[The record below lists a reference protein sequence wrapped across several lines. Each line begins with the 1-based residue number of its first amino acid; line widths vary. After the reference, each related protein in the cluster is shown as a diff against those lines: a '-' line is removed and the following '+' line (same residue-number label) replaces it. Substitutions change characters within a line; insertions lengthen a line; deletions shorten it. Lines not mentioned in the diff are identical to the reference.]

1 MHPPQLGSPSLTG
14 RLSPSAPFASPG
26 SAAPLCHNSDCPT
39 PSGDWRALAPFFFL
53 RTDHSVGADGSF
65 DSEFF
70 FIPPPPIL
78 LLSQGMIYPPSTAM
92 RFQRISP
99 SDRLPPRA
107 LHHSCR
113 HLNRGRTAP
122 VHPLRITY
130 IYVTE
135 RDVRNWRQI
144 VQQQRRGLP
153 LEKHH
158 YLAQLHTAPRSIT
171 LYLSTPRPTK
181 MRFAWSVRLS

>member
-1 MHPPQLGSPSLTG
+1 MPMVS
-14 RLSPSAPFASPG
+14 R
-26 SAAPLCHNSDCPT
+26 
-39 PSGDWRALAPFFFL
+39 
-53 RTDHSVGADGSF
+53 
-65 DSEFF
+65 DS
-70 FIPPPPIL
+70 PPPPPESVISRDNIYYRWGVIVGTL
-78 LLSQGMIYPPSTAM
+78 GLSPICTLGMIYLPSTAL
-92 RFQRISP
+92 RFHKISP
-99 SDRLPPRA
+99 SDRPLPPRA